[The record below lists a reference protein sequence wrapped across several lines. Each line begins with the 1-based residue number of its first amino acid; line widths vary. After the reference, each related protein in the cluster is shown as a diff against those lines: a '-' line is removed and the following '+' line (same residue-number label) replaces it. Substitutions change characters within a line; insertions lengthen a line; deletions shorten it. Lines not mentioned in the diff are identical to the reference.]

1 MAVSTAPSISPG
13 DHAGEMY
20 PSGDAALNTVN
31 TQRMWF
37 HVILTL
43 LDDAKTDA
51 HELHW
56 PAASRIRKDCHDA
69 IRWLLNPASVDYRM
83 TCSMAGVDGLKL
95 HSNVRRML
103 APLAKQY
110 REKAELLVFQSSVL
124 KGSEAET
131 ARAAARSYAT
141 TASLIET
148 GLR

>member
-95 HSNVRRML
+95 HSNVRRLL

-110 REKAELLVFQSSVL
+110 REKAGLLLLQAGVL
-124 KGSEAET
+124 TKMKADNAEASAKAYNAT
-131 ARAAARSYAT
+131 AQ
-141 TASLIET
+141 LIED
-148 GLR
+148 GLK